1 LTADGYGRVRRWRD
15 EWLSG
20 AQGTV
25 PAVSLPDG
33 MMTGVA
39 ALTRLAELA
48 GRTAAAPRVP
58 AAVGR

>member
-1 LTADGYGRVRRWRD
+1 VT
-15 EWLSG
+15 
-20 AQGTV
+20 
-25 PAVSLPDG
+25 
-33 MMTGVA
+33 